1 MSSRG
6 RGAESGE
13 RPTPRRHL
21 GRALGCRPERR
32 APRLWEAEGRGPT
45 EVAALA
51 LAGRGSERVSGGGAR
66 SALQPDGLSSSPQE

>member
-6 RGAESGE
+6 RGAVSGE

-21 GRALGCRPERR
+21 GRGLGCRPERW
-32 APRLWEAEGRGPT
+32 APRPWEAEGRGPT

-51 LAGRGSERVSGGGAR
+51 LAGRGFRA
-66 SALQPDGLSSSPQE
+66 GLRRGRAVGPTA